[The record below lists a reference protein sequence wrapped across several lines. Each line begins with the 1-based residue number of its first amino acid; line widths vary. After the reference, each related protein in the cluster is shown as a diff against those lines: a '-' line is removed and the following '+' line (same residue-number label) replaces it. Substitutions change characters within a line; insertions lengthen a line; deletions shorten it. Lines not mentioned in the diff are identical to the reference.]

1 MRGFLEK
8 IFPAGIFTLPVI
20 IAALGYFV
28 DVFDMYIFGANRIAS
43 LTDIGVPQEEIFD
56 TGVMIL
62 NLQMAG
68 MFIGGLLFGILG
80 DKFGRTKMMF
90 LSIVT
95 YSIATFMNGFVDS
108 VAAYATFR
116 FIAGLGLAG
125 ELGLAITLISETMP
139 KDKRGYGAGII
150 CGFGILGG
158 LCAAL
163 LALVIPWR
171 MSFIIGGLMGLALL
185 FFRVRIAESHMFEGM
200 KEIKDKGKISMV
212 FQKPERII
220 KFLHCVSL
228 LLPVW
233 YVIGVLVYFSP
244 ELLKVKY
251 GLEVTVPPILAFVMF
266 FLAMSDFVSAWIS
279 NAVKSR
285 KKVLIGFISLGLIM
299 VLTLLLSPVD
309 FNYPALIIIYVGA
322 AIGCGCWVLGVTAA
336 SESFGTNLRATIT
349 TSVPNF
355 SRAATI
361 PITLSVAALKEHMPL
376 DQAALIV
383 GLVVYA
389 LALFGAFAMRETFA
403 ADLDYLEK

>member
-8 IFPAGIFTLPVI
+8 HIPKEVFTLPVI
-20 IAALGYFV
+20 VAAFGYFV
-28 DVFDMYIFGANRIAS
+28 DVFDMYIFGANRVAS
-43 LTDIGVPQEEIFD
+43 LTAIGVPKDEIFD

-68 MFIGGLLFGILG
+68 MFIGGLLFGVLG

-90 LSIVT
+90 LSIIT
-95 YSIATFMNGFVDS
+95 YSIATFMNGLVDN
-108 VAAYATFR
+108 VPAYATFR

-158 LCAAL
+158 MTAAL

-171 MSFIIGGLMGLALL
+171 LSFIIGGLAGLVLL
-185 FFRVRIAESHMFEGM
+185 FFRVKVSESHMFEGM
-200 KEIKDKGKISMV
+200 KEHKDRGKISMV
-212 FQKPERII
+212 FAKKDRIVRFI
-220 KFLHCVSL
+220 YCVLL
-228 LLPVW
+228 LLPTW
-233 YVIGVLVYFSP
+233 YAIGVLVTFSP

-251 GLEVTVPPILAFVMF
+251 GLEVTVPPILAIVMF
-266 FLAMSDFVSAWIS
+266 FLALSDFVSAWIS

-285 KKVLIGFISLGLIM
+285 KKILIGFISFGLIST
-299 VLTLLLSPVD
+299 LTLLLSPID
-309 FNYPALIIIYVGA
+309 FNYPALIVIYIGIGV
-322 AIGCGCWVLGVTAA
+322 GCGCWVLGVTAA

-355 SRAATI
+355 SRAAII
-361 PITLSVAALKEHMPL
+361 PISLSVAALKEHMPL

-389 LALFGAFAMRETFA
+389 LTLLGAFAMRETFG
-403 ADLDYLEK
+403 ADLNYLEK

>member
-8 IFPAGIFTLPVI
+8 IFPKGVFILPVI
-20 IAALGYFV
+20 VAAFGYFV
-28 DVFDMYIFGANRIAS
+28 DVFDMYIFGANRVAS
-43 LTDIGVPQEEIFD
+43 LTAIGVPKDEIFD

-68 MFIGGLLFGILG
+68 MFIGGLLFGVLG

-95 YSIATFMNGFVDS
+95 YSIATFMNGLVDN

-125 ELGLAITLISETMP
+125 ELGLAITLISETLP

-158 LCAAL
+158 LSAAL

-171 MSFIIGGLMGLALL
+171 VSYIIGGLMGFALL
-185 FFRVRIAESHMFEGM
+185 FFRVRIGESRMFEST
-200 KEIKDKGKISMV
+200 KEHKHKGKISMV
-212 FQKPERII
+212 FAKPERM
-220 KFLHCVSL
+220 KRFLLCVCM
-228 LLPVW
+228 LLPTW
-233 YVIGVLVYFSP
+233 YVIGVLVTFSP

-251 GLEVTVPPILAFVMF
+251 GLEVTVPPILAFTLF
-266 FLAMSDFVSAWIS
+266 FLALSDFVSAWIS
-279 NAVKSR
+279 NAVRSR
-285 KKVLIGFISLGLIM
+285 KKVLIGFISLGIIM
-299 VLTLLLSPVD
+299 VLTLLLSPVAL
-309 FNYPALIIIYVGA
+309 NYQALLVIYIGMG
-322 AIGCGCWVLGVTAA
+322 IGCGCWVLGVTTA

-361 PITLSVAALKEHMPL
+361 PITLSVVTLKEHMPL

-383 GLVVYA
+383 GIVVYA
-389 LALFGAFAMRETFA
+389 LALFGAYATRETFA
-403 ADLDYLEK
+403 EDLDYLEE

>member
-8 IFPAGIFTLPVI
+8 IFPKGVFILPVI
-20 IAALGYFV
+20 VAAFGYFV
-28 DVFDMYIFGANRIAS
+28 DVFDMYIFGANRVAS
-43 LTDIGVPQEEIFD
+43 LTAIGVPKDEIFD

-68 MFIGGLLFGILG
+68 MFIGGLLFGVLG

-95 YSIATFMNGFVDS
+95 YSIATFMNGLVDN

-125 ELGLAITLISETMP
+125 ELGLAITLISETLP

-158 LCAAL
+158 LSAAL

-171 MSFIIGGLMGLALL
+171 VSYIIGGLMGFALL
-185 FFRVRIAESHMFEGM
+185 FFRVRIGESRMFEST
-200 KEIKDKGKISMV
+200 KEHKHKGKISMV
-212 FQKPERII
+212 FAKPERM
-220 KFLHCVSL
+220 KRFLLCVCM
-228 LLPVW
+228 LLPTW
-233 YVIGVLVYFSP
+233 YVIGVLVTFSP

-251 GLEVTVPPILAFVMF
+251 GLEVTVPPILAFTLF
-266 FLAMSDFVSAWIS
+266 FLALSDFVSAWIS
-279 NAVKSR
+279 NAVRSR
-285 KKVLIGFISLGLIM
+285 KKVLIGFISLGIIM
-299 VLTLLLSPVD
+299 VLTLLLSPVAL
-309 FNYPALIIIYVGA
+309 NYQALLVIYIGMG
-322 AIGCGCWVLGVTAA
+322 IGCGCWVLGVTTA

-355 SRAATI
+355 SRAPTI
-361 PITLSVAALKEHMPL
+361 PITLSVVTLKEHMPL

-383 GLVVYA
+383 GIVVYA
-389 LALFGAFAMRETFA
+389 LALFGAYATRETFA
-403 ADLDYLEK
+403 EDLDYLEE